1 MVQSSDQGLTQKG
14 FASCWAYLTLSNPS
28 KALEHMMYLGL
39 DMDPA
44 LMQRQF
50 AISKTRQQERRR
62 GKDFQGRA
70 LFQVGL
76 ASADVACCLR
86 MLPVFFWCWVAV
98 AVSLASRDW
107 LLAHVAIVL
116 LVLCCSGSEMLLLDM
131 SKTSS
136 QATAHTHVLP
146 ADGGSAGNRETN
158 LD

>member
-70 LFQVGL
+70 LFQVSFWPPQTSAFGL
-76 ASADVACCLR
+76 RRRGLV
-86 MLPVFFWCWVAV
+86 
-98 AVSLASRDW
+98 
-107 LLAHVAIVL
+107 LAHCI
-116 LVLCCSGSEMLLLDM
+116 
-131 SKTSS
+131 
-136 QATAHTHVLP
+136 
-146 ADGGSAGNRETN
+146 
-158 LD
+158 

>member
-14 FASCWAYLTLSNPS
+14 FASCWAYLTLSNSS

-70 LFQVGL
+70 LFQVSL
-76 ASADVACCLR
+76 ASAVVACCLR
-86 MLPVFFWCWVAV
+86 ILPIFFWCWIAV
-98 AVSLASRDW
+98 TVTLAARDW
-107 LLAHVAIVL
+107 LLVHVAIVL
-116 LVLCCSGSEMLLLDM
+116 LVLSCSGSEILLLYM
-131 SKTSS
+131 ST
-136 QATAHTHVLP
+136 QAVKQRCMHMCCNKLV
-146 ADGGSAGNRETN
+146 
-158 LD
+158 